1 MEPKKHFLM
10 ASNFYYYYYYFV
22 VGVVSKH
29 VAIDETF
36 VIVHQRIKAEQ
47 IVIESKVSWSRNVV
61 VDNVRVTNIIDIVW
75 RRETSELSAAAS
87 HELLLLL
94 LLLLLLM
101 MMMTNVH
108 GVALML
114 ILSMLTPRDDICIQ
128 WFRSETA
135 IEEDVFP
142 RLQVFR
148 GGWLAMLLLNVSIMI
163 RADWRFVE
171 SIAQAEELV
180 RHGPIRSVL
189 SHASFFRHGSTPSRG
204 GSRFLCCFFFACLLR
219 FEPFRSSL

>member
-1 MEPKKHFLM
+1 M
-10 ASNFYYYYYYFV
+10 ASNFYYYYYYYYFV

-29 VAIDETF
+29 VPIDETF

-94 LLLLLLM
+94 LLLL
-101 MMMTNVH
+101 MMTNVH

-142 RLQVFR
+142 RL
-148 GGWLAMLLLNVSIMI
+148 
-163 RADWRFVE
+163 
-171 SIAQAEELV
+171 
-180 RHGPIRSVL
+180 
-189 SHASFFRHGSTPSRG
+189 
-204 GSRFLCCFFFACLLR
+204 
-219 FEPFRSSL
+219 

>member
-1 MEPKKHFLM
+1 M
-10 ASNFYYYYYYFV
+10 ASNSIIIII
-22 VGVVSKH
+22 VVSKH
-29 VAIDETF
+29 VPIDETF
-36 VIVHQRIKAEQ
+36 VIIHQRIQAEQ
-47 IVIESKVSWSRNVV
+47 VVIESKVSWSRNVV
-61 VDNVRVTNIIDIVW
+61 VDDVRVTNIIDIVW
-75 RRETSELSAAAS
+75 RRETSEFSAAAS

-94 LLLLLLM
+94 LLLLL
-101 MMMTNVH
+101 MTNVH

-114 ILSMLTPRDDICIQ
+114 ILSMLTPGDDICIQ

-135 IEEDVFP
+135 IEEDIFP

-148 GGWLAMLLLNVSIMI
+148 RGWLAMLLLLNVFMI

-189 SHASFFRHGSTPSRG
+189 SHASFLLHGYTTSRG
-204 GSRFLCCFFFACLLR
+204 GSRFLCCFFFARLLR
-219 FEPFRSSL
+219 FELFRSSL